1 MSTVL
6 YYSNQCNHSKELLR
20 ILSKSMQSKEIHF
33 LCIDKREAQKDGGIH
48 IILDNGQRILLPST
62 IKNVPSLLLLNH
74 GNRVVSGL
82 HEIMHYLK
90 PGEVEI
96 NKQAT
101 NMNGEP
107 LAFSFDE
114 MGAALSDNYSY
125 LDMSA
130 DELSA
135 KGNGGL
141 RQMHNYMTI
150 DGSQSIATP
159 PDNYEPDKV
168 GSVDMGQLQE
178 KRETDLRQK
187 R

>member
-1 MSTVL
+1 MSAVL
-6 YYSNQCNHSKELLR
+6 YYSNQCDHSKELLR
-20 ILSKSMQSKEIHF
+20 TLSKSIQSKDIHF
-33 LCIDKREAQKDGGIH
+33 LCIDKREIHKDGGIH
-48 IILDNGQRILLPST
+48 IILENEQRLLLPPT
-62 IKNVPSLLLLNH
+62 IKNVPSLMLLNH

-82 HEIMHYLK
+82 HEISHYLK

-114 MGAALSDNYSY
+114 MGTTLSDNYSY

-130 DELSA
+130 DELLA
-135 KGNGGL
+135 KGSGGL
-141 RQMHNYMTI
+141 RQMHNYMSI
-150 DGSQSIATP
+150 NGSQSISTP

-168 GSVDMGQLQE
+168 GSVDMSKLQQQ
-178 KRETDLRQK
+178 RETDLRQK